1 MANASIHVEINAK
14 DSKKEQQFYQELFG
28 WHIDTNN
35 PMDYGMIDTHAG
47 AGIGGG
53 IGQARDGRSFVTFYV
68 DTDDPQKILDR
79 AERLGGKTIMKPTQV
94 RPDLTLAMLADPE
107 GNVIGLSKGM

>member
-1 MANASIHVEINAK
+1 M
-14 DSKKEQQFYQELFG
+14 
-28 WHIDTNN
+28 
-35 PMDYGMIDTHAG
+35 
-47 AGIGGG
+47 
-53 IGQARDGRSFVTFYV
+53 TFYV